1 MPVFSVAAKQLKL
14 LCGYSTMYA
23 MVEKDIQPNKLPD
36 NAPGLFGFEGKNAP
50 NGTPLSELPDLREQT
65 PELQS
70 YLLPFQRVIY
80 VEDDILDA
88 DSTLTARPHPS
99 SSQALLELMG
109 VTSLQEIGNCGPGNA
124 ARSLPEHEGE
134 EQVNLLGALFGRDS
148 LHMGMTLYDSFPDL
162 LKTTTV
168 RLAELQGVVANMA
181 NEEEPGRIIHW
192 GADPEDPIAKH
203 ITEVNFWEW
212 PHYGAVDS
220 TPLFIRGVLKVAK
233 DNPTFL
239 EQTYIGRDNETHT
252 MQDALDAATSWLGQ
266 RIKSNPEGLL
276 EFKMLQERGIWNQAW
291 KDTPESYMHADG
303 SYANHQQ
310 GIASIEVQALAYDT
324 LLDLATHYKQ
334 QSKGGDPQAQAA
346 IFESHAA
353 QLKQTVLDKFWIDDE
368 SGGYFALG
376 TDRDESGQLRPLAV
390 RTSNMGHALHLL
402 EGDSPR
408 LARRREELIKTLFSD
423 ELLDRKG
430 VRTLSNRE
438 VRFAP
443 RSYHC
448 GSVWLWDNH
457 VISQELE
464 RAGYSGLARDIDQRI
479 WHTVNTL
486 GFFVEFVP
494 GDNATT
500 AEAMT
505 IRRVIDVYDGERNH
519 FSNSYRIEKP
529 AQETQAW
536 TVEAIRAIKKKNQPL
551 HPELNAPLAATDPNK
566 RAFEQKILSQAISGP
581 SDLPNR

>member
-1 MPVFSVAAKQLKL
+1 MA
-14 LCGYSTMYA
+14 
-23 MVEKDIQPNKLPD
+23 EKDTQPNKISD
-36 NAPGLFGFEGKNAP
+36 NAPGLFGFEGKNALD
-50 NGTPLSELPDLREQT
+50 GTPLSELPDFREQV
-65 PELQS
+65 PELQP

-80 VEDDILDA
+80 VEENLLNA
-88 DSTLTARPHPS
+88 DSALSARSHPS
-99 SSQALLELMG
+99 SSHALLELMG
-109 VTSLQEIGNCGPGNA
+109 VTSLKEIGNCGPGNA
-124 ARSLPEHEGE
+124 AQSLPEHEND

-148 LHMGMTLYDSFPDL
+148 LHMGMALYSSFPNL
-162 LKTTTV
+162 LKTTAV
-168 RLAELQGVVANMA
+168 RLAELQGVAANMA

-233 DNPTFL
+233 DNPAFL
-239 EQTYIGRDNETHT
+239 GQTYIGRDNETHT
-252 MQDALDAATSWLGQ
+252 MQDALDAATGWLE
-266 RIKSNPEGLL
+266 KSLQNNPEGLL

-303 SYANHQQ
+303 SYANHRQ

-324 LLDLATHYKQ
+324 LIDLATHYKQ
-334 QSKGGDPQAQAA
+334 QNRGADTQVKAA
-346 IFESHAA
+346 ILESRAA
-353 QLKQTVLDKFWIDDE
+353 QLKQTVLDKFWIEDE

-376 TDRDESGQLRPLAV
+376 TDRDENGQLRPLAV

-402 EGDSPR
+402 EGDSPQ
-408 LARRREELIKTLFSD
+408 LAQRREELIKTLFSD

-430 VRTLSNRE
+430 VRTLSDLE
-438 VRFAP
+438 ARFAP

-479 WHTVNTL
+479 WRTVNTL

-500 AEAMT
+500 PEAMT

-551 HPELNAPLAATDPNK
+551 HPELSALSAAADPNK
-566 RAFEQKILSQAISGP
+566 RAFEQRILSQAQSGP
-581 SDLPNR
+581 SGLPNR